1 MTVNVIP
8 ISEDTPVREVV
19 GLLLKYRIRAVLVV
33 IRRRA
38 WRNHRR
44 GNDTFTPIL
53 MGWATGRP

>member
-33 IRRRA
+33 D
-38 WRNHRR
+38 
-44 GNDTFTPIL
+44 GNRFAL
-53 MGWATGRP
+53 ARSRL

>member
-44 GNDTFTPIL
+44 GNDTATTPIL
-53 MGWATGRP
+53 MGSAAGP